1 MISDYFDRKCTCVH
15 AEILSCE
22 TATVHF
28 TENQNAGHL
37 VLTNKTQFNRYVS
50 LLSKGSRSSMWVK
63 GLVAILA
70 THGLFTLHGKEVG
83 NRAAT
88 ANRIN
93 RF

>member
-50 LLSKGSRSSMWVK
+50 LLLKGSRSRMWEK
-63 GLVAILA
+63 GSVAILA
-70 THGLFTLHGKEVG
+70 THGLFTLHGKG
-83 NRAAT
+83 IANRTAT
-88 ANRIN
+88 VNRIN

>member
-28 TENQNAGHL
+28 TENQNAGYL

-50 LLSKGSRSSMWVK
+50 LASFQYTTIFQSEIKELAGMMVVAFSKW
-63 GLVAILA
+63 
-70 THGLFTLHGKEVG
+70 
-83 NRAAT
+83 
-88 ANRIN
+88 
-93 RF
+93 